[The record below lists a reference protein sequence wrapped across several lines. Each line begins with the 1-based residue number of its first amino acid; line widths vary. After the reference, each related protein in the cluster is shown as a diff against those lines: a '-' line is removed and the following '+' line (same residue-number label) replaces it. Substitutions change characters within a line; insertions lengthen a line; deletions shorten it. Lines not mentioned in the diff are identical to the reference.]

1 MIRKFFTEDEWDA
14 IYNAM
19 ADYQDHGES
28 ETELSYSVQEK
39 ITELF
44 NWIDVTVSKPSTIGW
59 NRSLIVYCSYM
70 NKTQNPYRQQ
80 IIAQGRDP
88 IDAPVLEVPA
98 RYRDRF
104 KSYAEYQEA
113 IAEMLNGMWRST
125 KWHTATCN
133 CPQGGISYKSQQN
146 GVNFA

>member
-1 MIRKFFTEDEWDA
+1 MLQIMFTEDEWDA

-19 ADYQDHGES
+19 ADYQDHGEE
-28 ETELSYSVQEK
+28 ETELAYSVQSK
-39 ITELF
+39 ITALF
-44 NWIDVTVSKPSTIGW
+44 NWIGVTVSEPSTIGW
-59 NRSLIVYCSYM
+59 FRPLIVYCSHM

-113 IAEMLNGMWRST
+113 IAEMLNGMWQPT
-125 KWHTATCN
+125 KCHTVW
-133 CPQGGISYKSQQN
+133 SQTSKPCI
-146 GVNFA
+146 V